1 MPIIEV
7 KNLVKIYKTLE
18 PKKGLVG
25 YFKNLFNPKY
35 KEVEAVKG
43 INFSIEEGELVRIY
57 WREWSGKIYYIKNAN
72 RITYTDI
79 WEG

>member
-7 KNLVKIYKTLE
+7 KDLVKTYKILQ
-18 PKKGLVG
+18 PKKGLLG

-35 KEVEAVKG
+35 KEIEAVKG

-57 WREWSGKIYYIKNAN
+57 WRKWS
-72 RITYTDI
+72 
-79 WEG
+79 W